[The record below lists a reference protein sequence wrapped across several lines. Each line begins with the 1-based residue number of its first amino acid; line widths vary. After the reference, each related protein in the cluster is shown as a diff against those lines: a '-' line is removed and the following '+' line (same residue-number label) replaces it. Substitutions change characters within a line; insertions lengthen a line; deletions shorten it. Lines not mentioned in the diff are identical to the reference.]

1 MKLFICYNPCKQED
15 YESFIKTGVFDNYEI
30 ISLLQKMNEVMNAS
44 KEPDSNDEYIMSA
57 LINNNRSLLLT
68 DNILNLVQYN
78 YNQAYDLITSVKYF
92 DVYYD
97 LNPIHSNGSNWSDEE
112 ISVLKTLFPL
122 YEGKIIKKI
131 LIDRTVE
138 SIKKKAR
145 SLNLLKDSS
154 VDMSEVNKYIKPMF
168 KEVSDPVSHLSVISM
183 RSVSDLIAISDY
195 DKDIS
200 CRVLRYVTKFLPVDD
215 ILTYGNHVCDKY
227 DISRTH
233 ILKSSMSYNRQDVFE
248 YFEKNDI
255 GIVKDYYR
263 SLLSC
268 DYDSKLFHIYNDN
281 SPIPEELVE
290 RKYKNANYTDYGLS
304 ADVFKYIIRRI
315 YLVSFAEFIENAGN
329 NDIAI
334 DSINYLLNKVD
345 TNLTDLLVA
354 RDFIMMDQFK
364 SFFSFIGYL
373 SDSEFKKYCKQLSKK
388 YDSLSATNYDEVINE
403 LGKRYDYNAAK
414 VCSKILSMR
423 ILAARSTDIDKILNI
438 CVANG
443 KLVLTKKLI
452 KSLSVSP
459 YYSNLISRKTNKF
472 QMTTVDDNV
481 SDYDIMLAIM
491 NAASTN
497 NSSLAQVLIDELKR
511 RSSDEVIDGL
521 EPSVRRHF
529 LNYGNSAIVDK
540 LFKADK

>member
-145 SLNLLKDSS
+145 SLNLLKDSN
-154 VDMSEVNKYIKPMF
+154 VDMNEVNKYIKPMF
-168 KEVSDPVSHLSVISM
+168 KEVSDPISHLSVISM
-183 RSVSDLIAISDY
+183 RSVNDLIVISDY
-195 DKDIS
+195 DKDVS
-200 CRVLRYVTKFLPVDD
+200 RRVLRYVTKFLPVDD

-255 GIVKDYYR
+255 RIVKDYYR

-281 SPIPEELVE
+281 SPISEELVE

-345 TNLTDLLVA
+345 TNLTDLLIA

-373 SDSEFKKYCKQLSKK
+373 SDNEFKKYCKQLSKK

-403 LGKRYDYNAAK
+403 LDKRYDYNTAK

-497 NSSLAQVLIDELKR
+497 NSSLAQVLIGELKR

-521 EPSVRRHF
+521 EPSIRRHF